1 MNAVHV
7 TVNGVL
13 VRRNNP
19 QQEDFIEAPEV
30 SGYMR
35 PFFVDFF
42 LPFFFVGTY
51 FFHPIQM
58 FQTLPKMASYWKSS
72 VSILEEVGITE
83 DLLR

>member
-19 QQEDFIEAPEV
+19 QQEHFIEAPEV

-58 FQTLPKMASYWKSS
+58 FQPY
-72 VSILEEVGITE
+72 
-83 DLLR
+83 LRWLRTGNRQCQF